1 MAVLFGPISLLAM
14 EFPDISKLQGELM
27 KEIGKLSQAG
37 IIRVIGLL
45 AVVKDEKGEFA
56 AVQATGLSEED
67 RMKLGAGIGA
77 LIGLGAAGEAGVQPG
92 WEAGA
97 EMVAEKVAKHDF
109 GLSKEQVRNIAMD
122 ITPGTAVGL
131 VLLEH
136 LWAKNF
142 KEIGLRTGGIV
153 LANAFISPEALVALG
168 SALADGVEAAE
179 RAQLA

>member
-27 KEIGKLSQAG
+27 KEMGKLSQAG
-37 IIRVIGLL
+37 IIRIIGLL

-97 EMVAEKVAKHDF
+97 EMVAAKKEF
-109 GLSKEQVRNIAMD
+109 GLSKEQVMD
-122 ITPGTAVGL
+122 IARDIAPGTAVGL

-153 LANAFISPEALVALG
+153 LANGFISPEVFVALG
-168 SALADGVEAAE
+168 SALADGAEAAE